1 MNIILNTSTPGI
13 EKYRKPDFTANL
25 KGSAIRSAV
34 TKAKDIAEVAEIREI
49 IDNVRYLGDATTEI
63 LCENNGSVT
72 ISNPKFG
79 KLAHTFKM
87 KLNEKSENP
96 FIEMLARF
104 NTANFL
110 IKCEGDLI
118 EKRFVMAKP
127 SSKQALYNMYKSSN
141 LATTT
146 GCALDYVARS
156 HGLLPESPNTKFTL
170 QDFKNMMFPEYF
182 KK

>member
-49 IDNVRYLGDATTEI
+49 IDNVRHLGDATTEI

-87 KLNEKSENP
+87 KLNEKSNNP

-104 NTANFL
+104 NTANF
-110 IKCEGDLI
+110 IMKCEGDLI
-118 EKRFVMAKP
+118 EKRFAMSKP
-127 SSKQALYNMYKSSN
+127 SSKQALYDMYKSSN
-141 LATTT
+141 LTATT
-146 GCALDYVARS
+146 GCALDYVARQ
-156 HGLLPESPNTKFTL
+156 HGILPERSNAHLNL
-170 QDFKNMMFPEYF
+170 QDFKNMLFPEYF

>member
-49 IDNVRYLGDATTEI
+49 IDNVRHLGDATTEI

-87 KLNEKSENP
+87 KTFCNCKTEHQ
-96 FIEMLARF
+96 
-104 NTANFL
+104 T
-110 IKCEGDLI
+110 
-118 EKRFVMAKP
+118 
-127 SSKQALYNMYKSSN
+127 SSL
-141 LATTT
+141 
-146 GCALDYVARS
+146 
-156 HGLLPESPNTKFTL
+156 
-170 QDFKNMMFPEYF
+170 
-182 KK
+182 

>member
-49 IDNVRYLGDATTEI
+49 IDNVRHLGDATTEI

-141 LATTT
+141 NRLCT
-146 GCALDYVARS
+146 
-156 HGLLPESPNTKFTL
+156 
-170 QDFKNMMFPEYF
+170 
-182 KK
+182 